1 MFMGMRPSPYI
12 AVRHYYWAEEFAKG
26 DPMQVGNPIGFNKVI
41 LNLPGMTTYNPTL
54 PEVFKWNTT
63 AKVIAGDVITFIDD
77 MRVSGYLKE
86 NCRTVHLQFASR
98 IQFLGIRMPCESTGP
113 HLRPKRERGQVPSSG
128 LVGTPYQSRWLRKS
142 GRKDE
147 P

>member
-1 MFMGMRPSPYI
+1 MGMRPSPYI

-63 AKVIAGDVITFIDD
+63 AKVIAGDVITFVDN
-77 MRVSGYLKE
+77 MRVSGYSKE
-86 NCRTVHLQFASR
+86 NCRTVHHQFASTR
-98 IQFLGIRMPCESTGP
+98 IQFLGM
-113 HLRPKRERGQVPSSG
+113 QDA
-128 LVGTPYQSRWLRKS
+128 LRKYRPPS
-142 GRKDE
+142 QTQAGAWTGTIFRISRKTISKSVAPE
-147 P
+147 KWEKG